1 MASALTIEQSN
12 CRLDRATEVGLNLLI
27 RELGGEHQGMPLF
40 KLEWA
45 AETNLGRKVPV
56 CFHPVPFSYHLL
68 VWEPPSPMLTKYARE
83 LGEDTSKGTYACV
96 THFVDNDNRPFP
108 PTKFIMEHVLP
119 ILKRAQ
125 ETAKA
130 ALIGERAIVE
140 RNRARRKEELLS
152 EEKAKERAYDSYAE
166 SILNDAKPAFDG
178 NPMSTS
184 KHSANISLS
193 DLRETKPNVDVPEKF
208 DFTLRSKKNS

>member
-1 MASALTIEQSN
+1 MTPVTLLEGSV
-12 CRLDRATEVGLNLLI
+12 RLSLDEETALNLLI

-45 AETNLGRKVPV
+45 AETNTRTKVPV
-56 CFHPVPFSYHLL
+56 CFHPVPFSYHIL
-68 VWEPPSPMLTKYARE
+68 VWEPPSPLLSKYAQE

-96 THFVDNDNRPFP
+96 THFVDDKENPFP
-108 PTKFIMEHVLP
+108 PTIFVMEKMLP

-130 ALIGERAIVE
+130 ALIGEKAIVE
-140 RNRARRKEELLS
+140 RNRAKRKEELLS
-152 EEKAKERAYDSYAE
+152 QEKEKERQYDSYAE
-166 SILNDAKPAFDG
+166 SLLNDAKPAFDG

-184 KHSANISLS
+184 KHSANVNLS
-193 DLRETKPNVDVPEKF
+193 DLRVTKPNVDAPKNF
-208 DFTLRSKKNS
+208 DFTLRTKKNS